1 MSKGK
6 YILTGFL
13 VGGVVSAA
21 VTLLTTPTSGEQLRY
36 RVKEQ
41 GTEWMSTVEDIIRDA
56 AKIREQFAKTSK
68 EGIALINEL
77 TEDMKESVDEWK
89 SSVEPHQSNIH
100 EYLEQIQATLKDLEQ
115 KIADSEDNKIE
126 A

>member
-41 GTEWMSTVEDIIRDA
+41 GTEWYSTVEDIIRDA
-56 AKIREQFAKTSK
+56 AKIKEQFAKTSK
-68 EGIALINEL
+68 EGIALINENNVIVEKNEMDIEKRENIENIPL
-77 TEDMKESVDEWK
+77 LPTEIKEK
-89 SSVEPHQSNIH
+89 FVEDIKNNRI
-100 EYLEQIQATLKDLEQ
+100 
-115 KIADSEDNKIE
+115 
-126 A
+126 